1 VIERTSSYVPEFS
14 SSPSS
19 PFRGWS
25 RATNTETERSYDGR
39 RMLDPMKSALSR
51 TGAVVALLA
60 VLFGL
65 CVWFGTLA
73 PAPEVGAY
81 PDSDDI
87 GPSPTEYVGTDVEI
101 GGRVVATEP
110 VVVELSYG
118 TASRRVTVTD
128 VSHPVTEGDTLRV
141 FGTLTDSETIRASN
155 SFAVPPSGAVY
166 TYSIS
171 FLAGL
176 WVLVRLVTQWRV
188 DSRRGLVRR
197 TRTLRAV
204 RWLRH
209 RVSPEEVT
217 DSDA

>member
-1 VIERTSSYVPEFS
+1 MFNPVKP
-14 SSPSS
+14 
-19 PFRGWS
+19 
-25 RATNTETERSYDGR
+25 
-39 RMLDPMKSALSR
+39 ALLR

-87 GPSPTEYVGTDVEI
+87 GPSPADYVGAEVQI
-101 GGRVVATEP
+101 SGRVVATDP
-110 VVVELSYG
+110 VVVALSYG
-118 TASRRVTVTD
+118 AETRSVTVTD
-128 VSHPVTEGDTLRV
+128 VSHPVTEGDVLML

-155 SFAVPPSGAVY
+155 SFAVPPSGAMY

-176 WVLVRLVTQWRV
+176 WVLVRLVRQWRF
-188 DSRRGLVRR
+188 DLRNGLVRR
-197 TRTLRAV
+197 TRTLRPV
-204 RWLRH
+204 RRLRRQGH
-209 RVSPEEVT
+209 DEKEVSDP
-217 DSDA
+217 DA